1 MNTLLR
7 SMALLS
13 IAAAQSHAETSPRAP
28 LGTPEPLPLDLP
40 PSARLLREEARATP
54 PRLSPLDPPPWLFPA
69 PPPPPP
75 PTRYVC
81 PHCNDGADTP
91 KRCRPCG
98 VKMARRRGGR

>member
-1 MNTLLR
+1 MNPLLR

-13 IAAAQSHAETSPRAP
+13 IAAAQSHTETSPRAS
-28 LGTPEPLPLDLP
+28 LGTPEPPPSGLP
-40 PSARLLREEARATP
+40 PTP
-54 PRLSPLDPPPWLFPA
+54 AKAPRLSPLDLPPWLTPA